1 MRSPMAGLS
10 THLAAA
16 LLASAPRARFAGQ
29 PVRGRR
35 LGGIGRVLLAQRQLV
50 FQIRDLPFGV
60 RNLPFGVRDLLFGV
74 RDLLFGVRDLLLLF
88 SDLFGLTAY
97 LLVPVSQFPA
107 QPFVLPRQ
115 IARQRIAMARTHPPY
130 GS

>member
-60 RNLPFGVRDLLFGV
+60 RNLPFGVRDLL
-74 RDLLFGVRDLLLLF
+74 LGVRDLLLLF

>member
-74 RDLLFGVRDLLLLF
+74 RDLLLLF